1 MVRITAEYF
10 FNPNSTECQ
19 NYMKIVVNPLI
30 REQMKE
36 VEWRIINIYDPK
48 EQKEIEE
55 YKINSVPAL
64 VINKSRILIGFK
76 PPKEVKSVIQEEI
89 EKEKKK
95 REVKL
100 SDSRISNEKT
110 Y

>member
-1 MVRITAEYF
+1 LVKIIVEYF
-10 FNPNSTECQ
+10 FNPNTPESQ

-48 EQKEIEE
+48 EQKKIEE
-55 YKINSVPAL
+55 YKINAVPAL
-64 VINKSRILIGFK
+64 VINKNRILIGFK
-76 PPKEVKSVIQEEI
+76 PQKDVKSVIQEEI
-89 EKEKKK
+89 EKEKKR

-100 SDSRISNEKT
+100 G
-110 Y
+110 

>member
-1 MVRITAEYF
+1 MVRIIVEYF
-10 FNPNSTECQ
+10 FNPNAPESQ

-36 VEWRIINIYDPK
+36 VEWRIINIFDPK
-48 EQKEIEE
+48 EQEKIEE
-55 YKINSVPAL
+55 YKIKSVPAL
-64 VINKSRILIGFK
+64 VINKSRILVGFK
-76 PPKEVKSVIQEEI
+76 PSKEVKSVIQEEI

-100 SDSRISNEKT
+100 SDSRNL
-110 Y
+110 

>member
-1 MVRITAEYF
+1 MVRIIVEYF
-10 FNPNSTECQ
+10 FNPNSTECK

-48 EQKEIEE
+48 EKEKMEE
-55 YKINSVPAL
+55 YKINAVPAL
-64 VINKSRILIGFK
+64 VVNKKRILIGYK
-76 PPKEVKSVIQEEI
+76 TQKDVKSVIQEEI
-89 EKEKKK
+89 EYERKR

-100 SDSRISNEKT
+100 G
-110 Y
+110 